1 MIENESCPKS
11 HDTFY
16 MIYEQ
21 LLSQESLRMTFHE
34 VENDLHDKIYEL
46 ARQMLQEYLDAR
58 GNGDVGDSIIR
69 EDNQKLSHKREGN
82 CIQTTH
88 FGKVVVKPQGY
99 SNRGESQI
107 FPLKEQLELSGR
119 SFSYPVQK
127 MVCFEAIKG
136 PFEEVTKTIDEYT
149 KAHVSKQQVQ
159 QIVEKVAVDFDE
171 FYKTSNDHKEA
182 TIAEIIVASADCKGI
197 VMRKED
203 LRETTRERA
212 QSQKF
217 DKRLSKGEKRN
228 RKRMSTVASVYYI
241 DPHKR
246 DVKDVM
252 DEYNRKLSNAKR
264 PYPKQKR
271 VWASVEKDSECIFE
285 ELSEEVASRVDKE
298 KIVAFLSDGE
308 RKLQRLANT
317 VLKKR
322 VADKCKQFYI
332 IIDIIHVIEYLWKAA
347 HVFHREGD
355 ITVELFVQKY
365 LQRILEGKAG
375 QTTAAIGRSA
385 TASGFEGDKRAVVDR
400 VIAYIKN
407 NKKYMRYDEY
417 MRLGLPIA
425 TGVIEGAC
433 KSLVK
438 DRFEITGARW
448 SLKGAESLLK
458 LRSLYQSGDWSK
470 YWGFHIKQEQ
480 ERLYPTGFWKITH
493 QKKPNFKVLSGG
505 SAS

>member
-1 MIENESCPKS
+1 MIKNESWPES
-11 HDTFY
+11 HETFY

-21 LLSQESLRMTFHE
+21 LLSQESVRMSFHE
-34 VENDLHDKIYEL
+34 VENDLHNKIYEL
-46 ARQMLQEYLDAR
+46 ARQMLQEHLDAR

-69 EDNQKLSHKREGN
+69 GDNQKLNHKREGN

-99 SNRGESQI
+99 SKRGESQI
-107 FPLKEQLELSGR
+107 FPLKEQLELSVR

-149 KAHVSKQQVQ
+149 KAHVPKQQVQ

-171 FYKTSNDHKEA
+171 FYKTSNNQREEI
-182 TIAEIIVASADCKGI
+182 TAEIIVASADCKGI

-212 QSQKF
+212 RSQKF

-246 DVKDVM
+246 EVKDVM
-252 DEYNRKLSNAKR
+252 DEYNRKASNAKR
-264 PYPKQKR
+264 PHPKQKR
-271 VWASVEKDSECIFE
+271 VWASVEEDSDVVFE
-285 ELSEEVASRVDKE
+285 QLSEEAASRVDKE

-317 VLKKR
+317 VLKNR
-322 VADKCKQFYI
+322 VADKCKQFFI

-347 HVFHREGD
+347 HIFHREGD
-355 ITVELFVQKY
+355 ICVELFVQKH

-375 QTTAAIGRSA
+375 QTVGAIGRSA
-385 TASGFEGDKRAVVDR
+385 TRLGFEGDKRAVVDN

-407 NKKYMRYDEY
+407 NKKYMRYNEY
-417 MRLGLPIA
+417 MRVGLPIA

-458 LRSLYQSGDWSK
+458 LRSLYQSGDWNK
-470 YWGFHIKQEQ
+470 YWDFHIRQEQ
-480 ERLYPTGFWKITH
+480 ERLYPTGCWKKNH
-493 QKKPNFKVLSGG
+493 QTKPNLKAINGG
-505 SAS
+505 SPS